1 MHKSSCSPARCIA
14 SCAVSENLIPLWMPA
29 LRRAPVE
36 KIKLYV
42 LMGAVTL
49 LLAACDTGLEESF
62 EFLF

>member
-1 MHKSSCSPARCIA
+1 
-14 SCAVSENLIPLWMPA
+14 MPA